1 MSRPVRTLQLGALA
15 LTAGAAWSGY
25 EHHWFSLAGLAYGAF
40 VLMVVAAGGNHHDQ
54 AVRTRHERARRAAIL
69 DDQALAE
76 VPSPCCSFWR
86 HSEGKVHGP
95 DCTRPVLPRRDTS
108 RLTSREQAAFE
119 EIAADPDGRSVA

>member
-40 VLMVVAAGGNHHDQ
+40 LLAAIAAGGNHHDQ
-54 AVRTRHERARRAAIL
+54 AVRTRHERARRAALL

-108 RLTSREQAAFE
+108 RLTAH
-119 EIAADPDGRSVA
+119 PDDRSVA